1 MRGDEFGVIGDH
13 HVVSQ
18 VEFIFVGDAVVGL
31 GRLVAHARV
40 ADGGSAPAVT
50 FADGGDGGAADLVVG
65 GLVRVGLPLA
75 SRITEA
81 APCKLVAAGMVGLTP
96 GMFTVAVKDG
106 EAGKAP
112 AAKAEAP
119 AAAEAETGEPGK
131 SGGSVGAAPLV
142 SAQTPVESRVY
153 PALVL

>member
-75 SRITEA
+75 SRMMR
-81 APCKLVAAGMVGLTP
+81 PPGKGGMTGRLGSACVRASC
-96 GMFTVAVKDG
+96 V
-106 EAGKAP
+106 GKARDGQRFWSQP
-112 AAKAEAP
+112 SPMIHSSLEFSAKACVFRM
-119 AAAEAETGEPGK
+119 T
-131 SGGSVGAAPLV
+131 
-142 SAQTPVESRVY
+142 SA
-153 PALVL
+153 